1 MDEQHLLTNG
11 CSFVW
16 GDELEGCYADPP
28 QHRELT
34 FTHQLARRMRMNY
47 TNMGTCGA
55 GNDKIFRDTVSYLA
69 DKSLQQPSHMV
80 ILWSAFQRHEQAEN
94 DADVNPH
101 NNVQSWDCMS
111 QWSEER
117 VLNLGENCW
126 GPAMSYNQMYDVR
139 TSIMQQIPKMI
150 ALQELCKAKGI
161 KLLQGFFHVRCKD
174 NIYEAISK
182 KNREGW
188 DSYQDRLAMMIA
200 QLDKTSRLGIGLHK
214 DMYKLAEDM
223 NDIKPQGHPGEQ
235 TNEEYARLLAHVFA
249 TQFL

>member
-1 MDEQHLLTNG
+1 
-11 CSFVW
+11 
-16 GDELEGCYADPP
+16 
-28 QHRELT
+28 
-34 FTHQLARRMRMNY
+34 MNY